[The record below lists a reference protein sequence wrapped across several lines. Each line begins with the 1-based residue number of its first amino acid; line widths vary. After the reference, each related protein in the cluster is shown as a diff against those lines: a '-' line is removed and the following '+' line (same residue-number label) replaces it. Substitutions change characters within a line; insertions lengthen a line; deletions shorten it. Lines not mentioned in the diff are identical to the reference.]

1 MLYCVSFFLEKTDA
15 TMQNNHRQILRKH
28 FRRLVEDVEPDPVLR
43 YLYEKGIIKEEDME
57 AIRSRGTRNQMNEAL
72 LIQLNRKGSDAFK
85 RLVEA
90 LRENQRSLA
99 DILSGKGNKSIKYDE
114 SLNLETHREIG

>member
-1 MLYCVSFFLEKTDA
+1 
-15 TMQNNHRQILRKH
+15 MQKCHKEILRKH
-28 FRRLVEDVEPDPVLR
+28 FERLVEDIDPNPVMR

-57 AIRSRGTRNQMNEAL
+57 AIQSKDTRNEMNVGL
-72 LIQLNRKGSDAFK
+72 LLLLKRKGPDAFK

-90 LRENQRSLA
+90 LQKNQPPLA
-99 DILSGKGNKSIKYDE
+99 DILSDKGNKSIKYDE

>member
-1 MLYCVSFFLEKTDA
+1 MLYSVSFFLEKTDA

-28 FRRLVEDVEPDPVLR
+28 FGRLVEDVEPNPVLR

-57 AIRSRGTRNQMNEAL
+57 AIRSRGTRKQMNEAL
-72 LIQLNRKGSDAFK
+72 LLQLKRKGPDAFK

-90 LRENQRSLA
+90 LQKNQPSLA
-99 DILSGKGNKSIKYDE
+99 ILLDEGNKPIKYDE